1 MALPTVSDLKSYLRI
16 ESNAENALLQ
26 ALLDRAKAQLEVWT
40 DVPVT
45 ATSTTAVDR
54 ADVIEPQS
62 CTSLIFP
69 QRPIG
74 TTATI
79 VDSEGVTVPA
89 TDYTINQASGVIYAN
104 AGYSFP
110 YGPYTITTQCGLS
123 LRGDYARIEPV
134 LSQCIIDLAADLY
147 QKRTPNA
154 ANETAAGTS
163 ISWDVSRDTA
173 ARVLKVL
180 RTFKLAVA
188 G

>member
-1 MALPTVSDLKSYLRI
+1 MALPTVNDLKSYLRI
-16 ESNAENALLQ
+16 ESNAENTLLQ
-26 ALLDRAKAQLEVWT
+26 ALLDRAKAQLEIWT
-40 DVPVT
+40 DVPIT
-45 ATSTTAVDR
+45 AVSTTAIDR
-54 ADVIEPQS
+54 ADVIDGQT
-62 CTSLIFP
+62 CVSLIFP
-69 QRPIG
+69 QRPIN

-79 VDSEGVTVPA
+79 VDSEGTA
-89 TDYTINQASGVIYAN
+89 LASDEYTINTASGVIYAN

-110 YGPYTITTQCGLS
+110 YGPYTITTTCGLS
-123 LRGDYARIEPV
+123 LRGDYARIEPI

-154 ANETAAGTS
+154 SSESAAGTA

-180 RTFKLAVA
+180 RAFKLVVA

>member
-16 ESNAENALLQ
+16 ESNAENTLLTALLARAQ
-26 ALLDRAKAQLEVWT
+26 AQMEVWIDCPITAESQTAIDRA
-40 DVPVT
+40 
-45 ATSTTAVDR
+45 S
-54 ADVIEPQS
+54 VIDGNV

-69 QRPIG
+69 RRPIG
-74 TTATI
+74 TTVTV
-79 VDSEGVTVPA
+79 VDSDGVTFDSAGYWV
-89 TDYTINQASGVIYAN
+89 DGNSGVIYAKD
-104 AGYSFP
+104 GYSFP
-110 YGPYTITTQCGLS
+110 FGPYTITATCGLS

-134 LSQCIIDLAADLY
+134 LSQCILDLAADLY

-154 ANETAAGTS
+154 SSESAAGTS

>member
-1 MALPTVSDLKSYLRI
+1 MALPTVNDLNSYLRI

-26 ALLDRAKAQLEVWT
+26 ALLDRAKAQLEIWT

-45 ATSTTAVDR
+45 AVSTTAVDR
-54 ADVIEPQS
+54 ADVIDGQT
-62 CTSLIFP
+62 CMSLIFP

-79 VDSEGVTVPA
+79 VDSEGTTLTA
-89 TDYTINQASGVIYAN
+89 AEYTINTASGVIYAN
-104 AGYSFP
+104 SGYSFP
-110 YGPYTITTQCGLS
+110 FGPYTITTLCGLS
-123 LRGDYARIEPV
+123 LRGDYARIEPI

-154 ANETAAGTS
+154 SSESAAGTS

-180 RTFKLAVA
+180 RAFKLVVA

>member
-1 MALPTVSDLKSYLRI
+1 MALPTVADLKAYLRI
-16 ESNAENALLQ
+16 ESNAENSLLTALL
-26 ALLDRAKAQLEVWT
+26 ARAQAQLEIWIDT
-40 DVPVT
+40 PIT
-45 ATSTTAVDR
+45 AVSVTAVDR
-54 ADVIEPQS
+54 ADVIDGQT

-69 QRPIG
+69 QRPIN

-79 VDSEGVTVPA
+79 VDSEGTTLTA
-89 TDYTINQASGVIYAN
+89 AEYTINTASGVIYAN
-104 AGYSFP
+104 TGYSFP
-110 YGPYTITTQCGLS
+110 YGPYTITTLCGLS

-154 ANETAAGTS
+154 SSESAAGTS

-180 RTFKLAVA
+180 RTFKLGVMV
-188 G
+188 

>member
-1 MALPTVSDLKSYLRI
+1 MALPTVADLKSYLRI

-26 ALLDRAKAQLEVWT
+26 ALLDRAKAQLEVWIDT
-40 DVPVT
+40 PIT

-54 ADVIEPQS
+54 ADVLDPQT
-62 CTSLIFP
+62 CLSLIFP

-79 VDSEGVTVPA
+79 VDSEGITVPA
-89 TDYTINQASGVIYAN
+89 VEYTINTASGVIYAN

-110 YGPYTITTQCGLS
+110 FGPYTITTLCGLS
-123 LRGDYARIEPV
+123 LRGDYARIEPI
-134 LSQCIIDLAADLY
+134 LSQCVIDLAADLY

-154 ANETAAGTS
+154 STETAAGTS
-163 ISWDVSRDTA
+163 ISWDVSREVA